1 MQIDLD
7 LHDFIDQQQR
17 ELPPPRDPTD
27 VAAQVQRYAAL
38 SRRLPS
44 VLVPVTSGDFKLR
57 PGGKALPARMHWPTG
72 AQAPVLMAWFVGGG
86 WTAGDLDTHDG
97 LCRQLAHDLGVAVAC
112 VQLPAPAGSPLLQT
126 SEFALLALRTLLE
139 GRTKLGVQPAR
150 LLVGG
155 DGSGGHAALQAA
167 WRLARAQPG
176 SVDAV
181 LGLCPLVKPDF
192 NSASYIRCA
201 SSPVF
206 SRADAIRAWHGF
218 LQGQW
223 DLWDE
228 RAVLM
233 HGNAPIQN
241 PPVMVLLAAEQ
252 DVAHDDAIQL
262 HDWLRMVGARCE
274 FFGAPRMTHD
284 FARMQHASDKA
295 RKLMKDAL
303 GAFAE
308 IAGLTP

>member
-1 MQIDLD
+1 MQIDPD
-7 LHDFIDQQQR
+7 LHDFIDQLQR

-27 VAAQVQRYAAL
+27 MAAQAQRYAAA

-57 PGGKALPARMHWPTG
+57 PGGKPLPARMHWPTG
-72 AQAPVLMAWFVGGG
+72 AQAPVLMAWFVGGA
-86 WTAGDLDTHDG
+86 WAAGDLDTHDG

-112 VQLPAPAGSPLLQT
+112 VQLPIAAGNPLLQS
-126 SEFALLALRTLLE
+126 SESALLALRTLLE
-139 GRTKLGVQPAR
+139 GRAKLGVQPA

-167 WRLARAQPG
+167 WRLARLQPG

-192 NSASYIRCA
+192 NTASYIRCA

-206 SRADAIRAWHGF
+206 SRTDAIRAWHGF

-241 PPVMVLLAAEQ
+241 PPVTVLLAAEQ

-284 FARMQHASDKA
+284 FGRMQHASEKA

>member
-1 MQIDLD
+1 MQIDPD
-7 LHDFIDQQQR
+7 LHDFIEQQQR
-17 ELPPPRDPTD
+17 ELPPVRDAADT
-27 VAAQVQRYAAL
+27 AAQLMRYAAL

-57 PGGKALPARMHWPTG
+57 PGGKPLPARMHWPTG

-86 WTAGDLDTHDG
+86 WAAGDLDSHDG
-97 LCRQLAHDLGVAVAC
+97 LCRQIAHDLGVAVAC
-112 VQLPAPAGSPLLQT
+112 VQLPPAAGQPLLQS
-126 SEFALLALRTLLE
+126 SESALLALRTLLE
-139 GRTKLGVQPAR
+139 GRGKLGVHPQR

-167 WRLARAQPG
+167 WRLARLQPA

-192 NSASYIRCA
+192 NTASYIRCA

-206 SRADAIRAWHGF
+206 SRADAVRAWHSF
-218 LQGQW
+218 LHGQW

-233 HGNAPIQN
+233 HGNAPLQT
-241 PPVMVLLAAEQ
+241 PPVTVLVAAEQ

-262 HDWLRMVGARCE
+262 HDWQRSVGARCE
-274 FFGAPRMTHD
+274 FLGAPRMTHD

-303 GAFAE
+303 DMFAE
-308 IAGLTP
+308 IAGLRP

>member
-1 MQIDLD
+1 MQIDPD

-27 VAAQVQRYAAL
+27 MAAQAQRYAAL

-57 PGGKALPARMHWPTG
+57 PGGKPLPARMHWPTG

-86 WTAGDLDTHDG
+86 WAAGDLDTHDG

-112 VQLPAPAGSPLLQT
+112 VQLPAAAGSPLLQS
-126 SEFALLALRTLLE
+126 SESALLALRTLLE
-139 GRTKLGVQPAR
+139 GRAKLGVQPAR

-167 WRLARAQPG
+167 WRLARLQPG

-192 NSASYIRCA
+192 NTASYIRCA

-206 SRADAIRAWHGF
+206 SRTDAIRAWHGF
-218 LQGQW
+218 LQGHW
-223 DLWDE
+223 ELWDE

-233 HGNAPIQN
+233 HGNAPIDN
-241 PPVMVLLAAEQ
+241 PPVTVLLAAEQ

-295 RKLMKDAL
+295 RKLLKDAL

-308 IAGLTP
+308 IAGLAA

>member
-1 MQIDLD
+1 MQIDPD

-27 VAAQVQRYAAL
+27 MAAQAQRYAAL

-57 PGGKALPARMHWPTG
+57 PGGKPLPARMHWPTG
-72 AQAPVLMAWFVGGG
+72 AQAPVLMAWFVGGA
-86 WTAGDLDTHDG
+86 WAAGDLDTHDG

-112 VQLPAPAGSPLLQT
+112 VQLPAAVGNPLLQS
-126 SEFALLALRTLLE
+126 SESALLALRTLME

-167 WRLARAQPG
+167 WRLARMQPG

-192 NSASYIRCA
+192 NTASYIRCA

-206 SRADAIRAWHGF
+206 SRTDAIRAWHGF

-223 DLWDE
+223 ELWDE

-233 HGNAPIQN
+233 HGNAPIDN
-241 PPVMVLLAAEQ
+241 PPVTVLLAAEQ

-262 HDWLRMVGARCE
+262 HDWLRMMGARCE

-284 FARMQHASDKA
+284 FGRMQHASEKA